1 MLLPFWH
8 TGFPQPVTKPAGLF
22 PAECWKS
29 APQRSTVGTVRRLCG
44 PLSIFF
50 CWLHTFPASQSE
62 AFPPPRELLLMTCT
76 ISGPAGRGKPIFKK
90 LNLVTFKSPK
100 SNLWFPFDSLKHT
113 SSSALQALCDGWNE
127 RSWLGLLVFY
137 YTRPISMS
145 RQEVS
150 L

>member
-1 MLLPFWH
+1 
-8 TGFPQPVTKPAGLF
+8 
-22 PAECWKS
+22 
-29 APQRSTVGTVRRLCG
+29 
-44 PLSIFF
+44 
-50 CWLHTFPASQSE
+50 
-62 AFPPPRELLLMTCT
+62 MTCT
-76 ISGPAGRGKPIFKK
+76 ISGPAGRGKRIFKK

-100 SNLWFPFDSLKHT
+100 SNLWFPFDFLKHP

-145 RQEVS
+145 RWEVS